1 MITKPFELVDSH
13 KLSALNITLEEY
25 RHRRTGARHFHLDAN
40 DSNNAFLVAFLTV
53 PQDSTGIA
61 HILEHTSLC
70 GSRRFPVRDPFFM
83 MIRRSLNTFMNAFT
97 ACDWTAY
104 PFATQ
109 NRKDFD
115 NLLQV
120 YIDAV
125 FFPRLDPL
133 DFAQEGYR
141 IEFEVPEDPTSA
153 LTYKGVVYNEMKGAM
168 SSPVA
173 QLAQTLQSKLFPT
186 ITYHHNSGGDPMAI
200 PSLTHADLIAFH
212 ARHYHPS
219 NAVFMTYGDF
229 PCEHH
234 QERIEAVAL
243 REFDTLEIDRHI
255 PDEQRYTQPTTAHER
270 YSLDDEEPLTE
281 RTHVLLGWLLGRT
294 TSALEVM
301 KARLLAGVLL
311 EHSGSPL
318 RQALET
324 TDLGLS
330 PSPLCGLDDSTREI
344 TFTCGLEGTEPE
356 RADDIERLI
365 LQVLSDIAT
374 HGVDESAVNSVL
386 HQVEL
391 SQREIGSG
399 GFPYGLQLM
408 LRALTTVLHGGQAH
422 DALDLNPVI
431 EELRRLS
438 VDPGF
443 IPSLAEKLL
452 HNPHRVR
459 LVMTPDPD
467 LTKTHLH
474 EETER
479 LQAIR
484 KELNPCETTQ
494 IIELA
499 TELKQRQEAPE
510 NSDLLPKV
518 GLEDVPSDLRIPSA
532 TVNNAPNSLP
542 ITWFTPGTNGLFY
555 HQLIIE
561 LPDLTERQLEL
572 LPLFCDLLTEVGC
585 GKNTYLS
592 TQAEQAA
599 VTGGLGARISHR
611 ASLDDV
617 NTSRGFV
624 VISSKSLV
632 RNHREMARLL
642 QRTLTEARFD
652 EHQRIKELISQTR
665 THAEAQVTDNGH
677 VLALAAACAG
687 MGPCGYL
694 DHHWGGLLGLQKL
707 KELDIELKSAEAM
720 AELEET
726 LDAIRTALVGAPIQA
741 LAITEPG
748 FKQDITATLNIHWAR
763 VSRTNTAFS
772 PLILP
777 SRAQRVMQAWAVNSQ
792 VNFCAKAYRC
802 VPEGHKDA
810 PALRVLA
817 LFLRNGYL
825 HRALREQGGAYGAG
839 ANYSP
844 DTASFRF
851 FSYRDPRLAATL
863 DDFDRSIDW
872 LHNHAHSPAQ
882 LEEAILGV
890 IAEID
895 RPDSPAAEAMGS
907 FFGTLHGRTPEHRRA
922 FRAQVLEVTLERLR
936 EVTNHYLHPQRASS
950 AVVSGSAILDAQCPE
965 NLTRHIL

>member
-1 MITKPFELVDSH
+1 MIIKPFELIDSQ

-25 RHRRTGARHFHLDAN
+25 RHRHTGAQHFHLNAN
-40 DSNNAFLVAFLTV
+40 DRNNAFLVAFLTV

-186 ITYHHNSGGDPMAI
+186 ITYHQNSGGDPLAI
-200 PSLTHADLIAFH
+200 PSLTHADLVAFH

-229 PCEHH
+229 PCEDH
-234 QERIEAVAL
+234 QERIESLAL
-243 REFDTLEIDRHI
+243 HEFDALEIDRHI
-255 PDEQRYTQPTTAHER
+255 PDEQRYTQPITAHER

-301 KARLLAGVLL
+301 KAKLLTGVLL

-344 TFTCGLEGTEPE
+344 TFTCGLEGAEPE
-356 RADDIERLI
+356 RADGIEQLI
-365 LQVLSDIAT
+365 LQVLGDIAT
-374 HGVDESAVNSVL
+374 NGVDESAVNSVL

-391 SQREIGSG
+391 SQREIGGG

-408 LRALTTVLHGGQAH
+408 LRVLTPVLHGGQAR

-431 EELRRLS
+431 EELHRLS
-438 VDPGF
+438 ADPEF
-443 IPSLAEKLL
+443 IPSLAQKLL

-459 LVMTPDPD
+459 LVMTPDPA
-467 LTKTHLH
+467 LTKEHLH
-474 EETER
+474 EETQR
-479 LQAIR
+479 LKAIR
-484 KELNPCETTQ
+484 KELNPRETTQ
-494 IIELA
+494 VIELA
-499 TELKQRQEAPE
+499 TELKKRQEAPE
-510 NSDLLPKV
+510 NSNLLPKV
-518 GLEDVPSDLRIPSA
+518 GLEDIPPDLHIPSA
-532 TVNNAPNSLP
+532 TVNDTPNSLP

-561 LPDLTERQLEL
+561 LPALTERQLEL

-585 GKNTYLS
+585 GKGTYLS
-592 TQAEQAA
+592 TQAEQAS
-599 VTGGLGARISHR
+599 VTGGLGARTSYR
-611 ASLDDV
+611 ASLNDV
-617 NTSRGFV
+617 HTGRGLI

-632 RNHREMARLL
+632 RNHREMIQLL

-652 EHQRIKELISQTR
+652 EHQRIKELVSQAR

-677 VLALAAACAG
+677 ALALAAACAG

-694 DHHWGGLLGLQKL
+694 DHYWGGLLGLQKL
-707 KELDIELKSAEAM
+707 KGLDLELKSPEAV

-726 LDAIRTALVGAPIQA
+726 LDTIRTALAEAPIQA
-741 LAITEPG
+741 LAIAEPN
-748 FKQDITATLNIHWAR
+748 FKQDITATLNTHWTFT
-763 VSRTNTAFS
+763 SRTDSAFS

-777 SRAQRVMQAWAVNSQ
+777 SRPQQVMQAWAINSQ
-792 VNFCAKAYRC
+792 VNFCAKAYPC
-802 VPEGHKDA
+802 VPEGHEDA

-817 LFLRNGYL
+817 PFLRNGYL

-851 FSYRDPRLAATL
+851 FSYRDPRLIATL
-863 DDFDRSIDW
+863 DDFDHSIDW
-872 LHNHAHSPAQ
+872 LHNHSHSPDQ
-882 LEEAILGV
+882 LDEAVLGV
-890 IAEID
+890 ISEID
-895 RPDSPAAEAMGS
+895 RPDSPAAEAMRS
-907 FFGTLHGRTPEHRRA
+907 FFGTLHSRTPEHRRA
-922 FRAQVLEVTLERLR
+922 FREQVLEVTLERLQ
-936 EVTNHYLHPQRASS
+936 EVTTRYLHPERASS

-965 NLTRHIL
+965 YLTRHIL

>member
-1 MITKPFELVDSH
+1 MITKPFEFIDSY

-97 ACDWTAY
+97 ASDWTAY

-133 DFAQEGYR
+133 DFAQEGCR

-168 SSPVA
+168 SPPIA
-173 QLAQTLQSKLFPT
+173 QLAQALQNKLFPT
-186 ITYHHNSGGDPMAI
+186 ITYHHNSGGDPLAI
-200 PSLTHADLIAFH
+200 PNLTHADLIAFH

-219 NAVFMTYGDF
+219 NALFMTYGNF
-229 PCEHH
+229 PCEDH
-234 QERIEAVAL
+234 QERIEALAL
-243 REFDTLEIDRHI
+243 HEFDVLAIDCHV
-255 PDEQRYTQPTTAHER
+255 PDERRYTQPITTNAR
-270 YSLDDEEPLTE
+270 YALDDEEPLTE
-281 RTHVLLGWLLGRT
+281 RTHVLLSWLLGRT

-301 KARLLAGVLL
+301 QAKLLTGVLL

-356 RADDIERLI
+356 RADEIERLI
-365 LQVLSDIAT
+365 LQVLSDIAA

-391 SQREIGSG
+391 SQREISGG

-408 LRALTTVLHGGQAH
+408 LRALTPVLHGGQAR

-431 EELRRLS
+431 KELRRLS
-438 VDPGF
+438 ADPGF
-443 IPSLAEKLL
+443 IPSLAQKLL

-459 LVMTPDPD
+459 LVMTPDPE
-467 LTKTHLH
+467 LAKEHLH

-479 LQAIR
+479 LRVLR
-484 KELNPCETTQ
+484 KRLNPRETAQ

-499 TELKQRQEAPE
+499 TELKQRQEASE
-510 NSDLLPKV
+510 NNDLLPKV
-518 GLEDVPSDLRIPSA
+518 GLEDVPPDLRIPSA
-532 TVNNAPNSLP
+532 TINDASHSLP

-561 LPDLTERQLEL
+561 LPALTEHQLEL

-599 VTGGLGARISHR
+599 VTGGLGARTSYR
-611 ASLDDV
+611 ANLNDV
-617 NTSRGFV
+617 NTTQMFV

-632 RNHREMARLL
+632 RNHREMIELL
-642 QRTLTEARFD
+642 QRTLTDARFD

-665 THAEAQVTDNGH
+665 THAEAQVTDSGH

-707 KELDIELKSAEAM
+707 KGLDLRLKSAAAM
-720 AELEET
+720 ADLEET
-726 LDAIRTALVGAPIQA
+726 LNSIRTALAGAPIQA
-741 LAITEPG
+741 LAIAEPS
-748 FKQDITATLNIHWAR
+748 FKQDITATLNTHWAAI
-763 VSRTNTAFS
+763 SRADSTFS
-772 PLILP
+772 SLILP
-777 SRAQRVMQAWAVNSQ
+777 PNPQQVMQAWAVNSQ
-792 VNFCAKAYRC
+792 VNFCAKAYPC
-802 VPEGHKDA
+802 VPEGHEDA
-810 PALRVLA
+810 PTLRVLA

-839 ANYSP
+839 AHYSS

-863 DDFDRSIDW
+863 NDFDRSIDW
-872 LHNHAHSPAQ
+872 LHNDSHSPAQ
-882 LEEAILGV
+882 LEEAVLGV
-890 IAEID
+890 IAGID
-895 RPDSPAAEAMGS
+895 RPNSPAAEAMGS

-922 FRAQVLEVTLERLR
+922 FREQVLGVTLERLR
-936 EVTNHYLHPQRASS
+936 EVSTRYLHPQRASS

-965 NLTRHIL
+965 DLIRHTL